1 MAHKIN
7 YKAIKKKLSKFIKTE
22 SYNDK
27 NILETINDA
36 VNRTNKI
43 VFKTHLLLRFLH
55 SDKGLFNFYY
65 FLKIINTLPTIR
77 L

>member
-7 YKAIKKKLSKFIKTE
+7 YKAIKKKISKFIKTE

-43 VFKTHLLLRFLH
+43 VFKTHLFFSSLWFLLLQQIMGVVSLCFHNKL
-55 SDKGLFNFYY
+55 
-65 FLKIINTLPTIR
+65 
-77 L
+77 